1 MIRLV
6 TGMLRASDILVASQQ
21 LRRLAS
27 PARPGRIPDLA
38 YGTLSSGS
46 INGSS
51 HRLAEPYVRS
61 QTSITVIGPHHE
73 RQ

>member
-1 MIRLV
+1 VIRLV

-27 PARPGRIPDLA
+27 PAETREDSRPGT
-38 YGTLSSGS
+38 GTASSGS

-51 HRLAEPYVRS
+51 PRLAEPYVRS